1 MKSNIILKHAGGE
14 LANQL
19 WNYISIYA
27 YSIDIGAQT
36 RNPSFYEYHR
46 FFHLIN
52 TESLTTKILSSF
64 FQAPRRRNHPINKYF
79 RLAYKIGT
87 KIITKF
93 RSNQVL
99 SSENTS
105 NCVFYLPPS
114 KELSRRA
121 NDIYFLG
128 WLFRNPIGIEKYRP
142 DIIQAFKPIK
152 KIEDRKNQI
161 ISSLKN
167 KYQNIIG
174 LHIRQGDYKKFRNGQ
189 YLIDQKRVA
198 QICSEYLQSKN
209 LNKKETVFLIT
220 SDGPIDPHLFSD
232 LETHISQENAITDLF
247 LLAST
252 FAIIGS
258 DSSFGHFASWY
269 GNIPHIVLKNQAID
283 WEYYKD
289 KDKYFVNKYLE
300 LLPL

>member
-1 MKSNIILKHAGGE
+1 MNTNIILKHAGGE

-27 YSIDIGAQT
+27 YSLDIGAKI
-36 RNPSFYEYHR
+36 RNPSFYEYHS
-46 FFHLIN
+46 FFHLIDK
-52 TESLTTKILSSF
+52 ERLTTKILSSF
-64 FQAPRRRNHPINKYF
+64 FQIPRRRNHPINKYF
-79 RLAYKIGT
+79 RLAYKIGV
-87 KIITKF
+87 KIITKLKSE
-93 RSNQVL
+93 RVL
-99 SSENTS
+99 SSENTL

-114 KELSRRA
+114 KEFTRRA
-121 NDIYFLG
+121 NNIYFLG
-128 WLFRNPIGIEKYRP
+128 WLFRNPVGIEKYRSN
-142 DIIQAFKPIK
+142 IIETFKPIR

-161 ISSLKN
+161 ISTLRTKFRH
-167 KYQNIIG
+167 ITG

-198 QICSEYLQSKN
+198 EICNEYLQSKN
-209 LNKKETVFLIT
+209 LNKNETVFLLT

-252 FAIIGS
+252 DAIIGS

-289 KDKYFVNKYLE
+289 KNKYFVNKYLE